1 MASGWILEKVR
12 RKGVHALHFPFGRVA
27 CDGAWVEMGRRGG
40 GAILKILISL
50 RALIYRGDSEINVV
64 EAKGCCN

>member
-12 RKGVHALHFPFGRVA
+12 RKGVPALPSPGGGV
-27 CDGAWVEMGRRGG
+27 GWGGPGGGGGRRGG